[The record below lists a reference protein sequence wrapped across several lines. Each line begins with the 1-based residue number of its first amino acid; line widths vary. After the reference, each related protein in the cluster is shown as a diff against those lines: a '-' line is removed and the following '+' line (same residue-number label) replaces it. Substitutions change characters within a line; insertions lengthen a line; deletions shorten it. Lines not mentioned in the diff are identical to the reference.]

1 MANHKSAKKRIIRNA
16 KRAEINGAR
25 IGRIRTFIKK
35 VESAIS
41 AGDKDAAQAALR
53 EAQPEIM
60 RGVSRGVLHKNTAS
74 RKMSRLVCPR
84 EGRICIT
91 LGKAISKIAKG
102 RFLKAA
108 FFDSTLF

>member
-35 VESAIS
+35 VESAIT
-41 AGDKDAAQAALR
+41 AGDKAAADSALR

-74 RKMSRLVCPR
+74 RKMSRFVSTC
-84 EGRICIT
+84 ESIIC
-91 LGKAISKIAKG
+91 
-102 RFLKAA
+102 LKHE
-108 FFDSTLF
+108 

>member
-35 VESAIS
+35 VEAAIT
-41 AGDKDAAQAALR
+41 AGDKAAADQALR
-53 EAQPEIM
+53 DAQTEIM

-74 RKMSRLVCPR
+74 RKMSRLSARV
-84 EGRICIT
+84 
-91 LGKAISKIAKG
+91 KA
-102 RFLKAA
+102 LAA
-108 FFDSTLF
+108 

>member
-41 AGDKDAAQAALR
+41 AGDKDAAQVALR
-53 EAQPEIM
+53 EALPEIM

-74 RKMSRLVCPR
+74 RKMSRLSARV
-84 EGRICIT
+84 
-91 LGKAISKIAKG
+91 KAVSA
-102 RFLKAA
+102 
-108 FFDSTLF
+108 